1 MNVVA
6 ATSAP
11 SGTLPGLPAD
21 LAAAVL
27 WFLGKLVRLVGW
39 RLTGHPRAACATDVQ
54 RYLNR
59 SVRRFLKV
67 LERFAAGEV
76 FRTRASRAGAVRTA
90 PAAPRVRLPMEFGWV
105 ARLGEDVRM
114 AAAMIGHHLNRTEV
128 SALIAAC
135 PQAQRVLR
143 PVCHL
148 LAIDAPCVGRLVRKR
163 RVRSQAGATP
173 SPRPWSAPQPK
184 PANAGE
190 GDEATR
196 ARTQAGALLS
206 PHPWS
211 ASQPKPASAGEGEG
225 KRRWLTRKEREEA
238 LWYPNLEGKPMTL
251 LPRKLPRD

>member
-6 ATSAP
+6 TTSAP

-27 WFLGKLVRLVGW
+27 WFLGKLVGLVGW
-39 RLTGHPRAACATDVQ
+39 RLTGHPRAACAMDVQ

-76 FRTRASRAGAVRTA
+76 FRTRASRAGEVRA
-90 PAAPRVRLPMEFGWV
+90 ASAAPRVRLPMEFGWV

-163 RVRSQAGATP
+163 SKIVVAAPP
-173 SPRPWSAPQPK
+173 SPRPS
-184 PANAGE
+184 PARAGE
-190 GDEATR
+190 GDEATP
-196 ARTQAGALLS
+196 QAGALPS

-211 ASQPKPASAGEGEG
+211 ASQPKPASAGEGVVR
-225 KRRWLTRKEREEA
+225 RRWLTRKEREA
-238 LWYPNLEGKPMTL
+238 ILWYPNLEGKPMKL